1 MPAFRRPRRPRTVRR
16 RWWPDT
22 ARWSLVHRL
31 RVQIGLT
38 TIVLLA
44 GFSLCTHVAAQH
56 LLASRVQTE
65 LTSRITGIVTAS
77 ATEQRLATATTLFRP
92 MDGSAPVDAIYRD
105 GALLTSYP
113 VGGHG
118 PFLAPEG
125 GPSLLAR
132 DLAARATDSIAF
144 VDVGDW
150 TIGYVAA
157 PGPGTGS
164 DGARNADGPASVVMV
179 ANSLDTLHAQLR
191 RLDVALVIFTA
202 AVWLVAYVLTAVV
215 LTTGLRPVRR
225 LRLAFERVVTTA
237 DLAPVAVVGDREL
250 AALAVRFNAMMDA
263 VDASNRAQKDLVI
276 AAGEDLRQPLADLRE
291 RLDRAER
298 DPDDTTI
305 YRDAVARIDDLTAT
319 VNGLVDGARR
329 AAGSDATEKSRK
341 T

>member
-1 MPAFRRPRRPRTVRR
+1 MPVDRRFRGFRRSRRT
-16 RWWPDT
+16 WWPDT

-56 LLASRVQTE
+56 LLSSRVHTE
-65 LTSRITGIVTAS
+65 LSARITGIVTAS
-77 ATEQRLATATTLFRP
+77 STEQRLVTATTLFRP
-92 MDGSAPVDAIYRD
+92 MDGSAPVDAVYRD

-118 PFLAPEG
+118 PFLAPDG
-125 GPSLLAR
+125 GPSALAR
-132 DLAARATDSIAF
+132 DLAARSTDTIAF

-150 TIGYVAA
+150 TVGYVTA
-157 PGPGTGS
+157 PLVG
-164 DGARNADGPASVVMV
+164 ADGPASVVMV
-179 ANSLDTLHAQLR
+179 ATSLDTLRAQLR

-263 VDASNRAQKDLVI
+263 VDSSNRAQKELVI
-276 AAGEDLRQPLADLRE
+276 AAGEDLRQPLADLRA

-298 DPDDTTI
+298 DPGDTTI

-329 AAGSDATEKSRK
+329 ASGREVTEKS
-341 T
+341 